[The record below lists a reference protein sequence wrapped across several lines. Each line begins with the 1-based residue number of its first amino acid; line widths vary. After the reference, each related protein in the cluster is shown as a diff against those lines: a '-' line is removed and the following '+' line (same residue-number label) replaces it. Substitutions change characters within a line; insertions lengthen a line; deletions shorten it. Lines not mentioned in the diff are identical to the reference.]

1 MPSTAIR
8 RMNYDAVEKVL
19 EVEFTTGA
27 VYEYFG
33 VPFRV
38 YEDFISASS
47 RGRFFAYHFRDKYP
61 YRKKQAR
68 AFH

>member
-8 RMNYDAVEKVL
+8 RMHYDPLEKVL

-33 VPFRV
+33 VPQTV
-38 YEDFISASS
+38 YEDFRSS
-47 RGRFFAYHFRDKYP
+47 GARGRFFAFHFRDKFP
-61 YRKKQAR
+61 YRKKR
-68 AFH
+68 SKDLH

>member
-8 RMNYDAVEKVL
+8 RMRYNAVHKVL

-33 VPFRV
+33 VPEEV
-38 YEDFISASS
+38 YEDFRASSS
-47 RGRFFAYHFRDKYP
+47 RGRFFAYNFRDRFP
-61 YRKKQAR
+61 YRKKRSAEL
-68 AFH
+68 H

>member
-8 RMNYDAVEKVL
+8 RMRYDPTEKVL

-33 VPFRV
+33 VPSRV
-38 YEDFISASS
+38 YEEFEWAPS

-61 YRKKQAR
+61 YRMKQPR
-68 AFH
+68 KLH

>member
-8 RMNYDAVEKVL
+8 DMSYDATTQVL

-33 VPFRV
+33 VPPTVYRDFR
-38 YEDFISASS
+38 AAPS
-47 RGRFFAYHFRDKYP
+47 RGRYFAYHFRDRFP
-61 YRKKQAR
+61 YRKTQPPR
-68 AFH
+68 PH